1 MGIFAAGGVLLPF
14 PYYYWLWTN
23 PQAWVNF
30 CGKDKDPSKVMAYVS
45 HFLKLLQFISLFSVS
60 TLSWPPP
67 LYFWPLF
74 GFGQFLNFSL
84 IAIPLALFM
93 LNLMLISGYLYR
105 DTRYPEVYQLLGE
118 AGTYYGVRFGK
129 NVPWVT
135 EFPFRGYKRST
146 ICWKRYESLC
156 MSILGPFPLH
166 SLVDS
171 GLRIHN
177 PYGIKGGSSD
187 TSKAD
192 LLITNMA
199 TLPSNDFQ

>member
-1 MGIFAAGGVLLPF
+1 MGIFAAVGVLLPF

-23 PQAWVNF
+23 PQAWVNL

-84 IAIPLALFM
+84 IAIPLVLFM

-135 EFPFRGYKRST
+135 EFPFGVIRDPQYVGSVMSLFACLSWVPFHYILLWTLGYVFIIRM
-146 ICWKRYESLC
+146 ESKED
-156 MSILGPFPLH
+156 P
-166 SLVDS
+166 
-171 GLRIHN
+171 
-177 PYGIKGGSSD
+177 
-187 TSKAD
+187 
-192 LLITNMA
+192 A
-199 TLPSNDFQ
+199 TRAKPIS

>member
-1 MGIFAAGGVLLPF
+1 MGIFAAVGVLLPF

-23 PQAWVNF
+23 PQAWVNL

-60 TLSWPPP
+60 TLAWPPP

-84 IAIPLALFM
+84 IAIPLVLFM
-93 LNLMLISGYLYR
+93 LNLMLIFGYLYR

-135 EFPFRGYKRST
+135 EFPFGVIRDPQYVGSVMSLFACLSWVPFHYILLWTLGYVF
-146 ICWKRYESLC
+146 IIHMESKED
-156 MSILGPFPLH
+156 P
-166 SLVDS
+166 
-171 GLRIHN
+171 
-177 PYGIKGGSSD
+177 
-187 TSKAD
+187 
-192 LLITNMA
+192 A
-199 TLPSNDFQ
+199 TRAKPVS